1 VPHVN
6 RPWRAALTAASA
18 TALVAG
24 ALAFA
29 VPAQASSAR
38 IPIAG
43 THPSWA
49 TASTRLSP
57 QAVTTGTVDAR
68 VYLAGRN
75 QAGLASYATAVS
87 TPGNALY
94 GHYLTPSQVR
104 AAYGPTSA
112 QVSAVQ
118 NWLTENGLTVTN
130 VKDEMGGY
138 VEVTGSVQEAVK
150 AFGATFGMFK
160 GPDGKKDRAPVQ
172 AATAPAGVA
181 GDVLTVSGLDTA
193 NHFAK
198 PADELPPP
206 GPNYWVAPP
215 CSQYYGQKIATDKP
229 SAYGTKQP
237 YTNCGYTPRQIRGAY
252 GVSQS
257 GMTGK
262 GVTVAIVDA
271 YASPTMPGDANQY
284 AAATGDKPFAPGQY
298 TQNLPSNF
306 TLTAPDE
313 CDAAGWYGEQTLDI
327 EAVHG
332 MAPDAN
338 VVYVGAASCTDY
350 DLGDALSLIVSNHLA
365 SIVSDSW
372 GDIADQESLLPVYE
386 QLFRAGAAEGIGFF
400 FSSGDS
406 GYESPAEDPGSDMT
420 QTDYP
425 AESPNVTSVGGTSLA
440 IGKNNNYEFETAWGT
455 LLDPLA
461 ANGKSWQFPPPGVY
475 PDYYDGSGGGG
486 VSSDFTQPSYQKGV
500 VPDSL
505 ATRLPNG
512 TINATPMRVEPD
524 VAALADPS
532 TGILVGQTTLQ
543 PDGTS
548 FAFSLS
554 RIGGT
559 SVACPV
565 FAGIEA
571 DAQQAAGHV
580 LGFANPA
587 IYQRYGTSAFRDV
600 TDHPL
605 GPGYLAEVRN
615 NYTDPS
621 TKTGPLITY
630 LRTLGINGEGT
641 AALPAVKGYD
651 DATGVGSP
659 ARYIQ
664 SFFGH

>member
-229 SAYGTKQP
+229 SAYGAKQP

-461 ANGKSWQFPPPGVY
+461 ANGKTWQFPPPGVY

>member
-1 VPHVN
+1 MPHVN
-6 RPWRAALTAASA
+6 RPWRAALTAAAA

-24 ALAFA
+24 ALAYA
-29 VPAQASSAR
+29 TPAQASSAR
-38 IPIAG
+38 VPIAG

-49 TASTRLSP
+49 TASTRVSP

-68 VYLAGRN
+68 VYLAGQN

-94 GHYLTPSQVR
+94 GHYLTPSQVM

-138 VEVTGSVQEAVK
+138 VEVTGSVQEAAK

-160 GPDGKKDRAPVQ
+160 GPDGKKDRAPAQ
-172 AATAPAGVA
+172 TATAPASVA

-193 NHFAK
+193 SHLAK
-198 PADELPPP
+198 PADTLPPP

-229 SAYGTKQP
+229 SAYGAKQP

-284 AAATGDKPFAPGQY
+284 AAVTGDKPFAPGQY
-298 TQNLPSNF
+298 TQNLASNF

-332 MAPDAN
+332 MAPNAN
-338 VVYVGAASCTDY
+338 VVYVGAASCTDQ

-372 GDIADQESLLPVYE
+372 GEPADTTSILPVYE

-440 IGKNNNYEFETAWGT
+440 IGRHNNYEFETAWGT

-461 ANGKSWQFPPPGVY
+461 ANGKNWQFPPPGVY

-505 ATRLPNG
+505 ATRLPSG
-512 TINATPMRVEPD
+512 TISATPMRVEPD

-554 RIGGT
+554 RTGGT

-605 GPGYLAEVRN
+605 GPGFLAEVRN
-615 NYTDPS
+615 NYTDPA

-659 ARYIQ
+659 ARYIH

>member
-1 VPHVN
+1 MPHVN

-112 QVSAVQ
+112 QVSTVQ

-615 NYTDPS
+615 NYTDPA

>member
-198 PADELPPP
+198 PTDELPPP

-229 SAYGTKQP
+229 SAYGAKQP

>member
-229 SAYGTKQP
+229 SAYGAKQP

-615 NYTDPS
+615 NYTDPA